1 MTRAKRLSR
10 AVATMRDREV
20 DGLLV
25 GPGADLRWLLG
36 FDPPPLERLTLLV
49 ARADDAHTLIVPEL
63 EEQLARDAGLP
74 EAVGVVSHGETDDP
88 YELVRTALDGVETG
102 RLAVGDRLWTQF
114 TLRLQAALPGADWTL
129 ASQVL
134 ARLRQVKDAD
144 EVEALRRAGAAIDRV
159 HARLP
164 EILAPGRTENEVAR
178 DVADAIIAEGH
189 DDVRFVIV
197 GSGPNGASPHH
208 QHGDRR
214 LTEGDAVVVDI
225 GGSLDGYCS
234 DCTRNYVIGRSPDGY
249 DDAYAALLEAQRG
262 AVDAVRPG
270 ATAGDIDAAARDR
283 LAEAG
288 LAERFIHRTG
298 HGIGL
303 EEHEAPW
310 IMPDSEQ
317 RLEPGMAFSVEP
329 GVYLPGRFGARIEDI
344 VVVTDTGCERLNTLD
359 REAVM
364 VT

>member
-1 MTRAKRLSR
+1 MTRASRLSR
-10 AVATMRDREV
+10 VVEAMRDQEI

-36 FDPPPLERLTLLV
+36 FNPPPLERLTLLT
-49 ARADDAHTLIVPEL
+49 ARADGGHTLIVPEL

-74 EAVGVVSHGETDDP
+74 EPVRVISHGETDDP
-88 YELVRTALDGVETG
+88 YELVRSALAGVETG
-102 RLAVGDRLWTQF
+102 RLAVGDRLWAQF

-134 ARLRQVKDAD
+134 AGLRQIKDAD
-144 EVEALRRAGAAIDRV
+144 EIEALRRAGSAIDRV
-159 HARLP
+159 HAQLP
-164 EILAPGRTENEVAR
+164 RILAPGRTESEVAR
-178 DVADAIIAEGH
+178 DVADAIVAEGH

-214 LTEGDAVVVDI
+214 LADGDAVVVDI

-234 DCTRNYVIGRSPDGY
+234 DCTRNYVVGHAPEGY
-249 DDAYAALLEAQRG
+249 DDVYAALLEAQRA
-262 AVDAVRPG
+262 AVDTVRPG
-270 ATAGDIDAAARDR
+270 ATAGEIDAAARGR

-317 RLEPGMAFSVEP
+317 RLAPGMAFSVEP
-329 GVYLPGRFGARIEDI
+329 GVYLPGHFGARIEDI

-359 REAVM
+359 RDAV
-364 VT
+364 VVS

>member
-1 MTRAKRLSR
+1 MTSASRLSR
-10 AVATMRDREV
+10 AVEAMRGADV
-20 DGLLV
+20 DAVLV
-25 GPGADLRWLLG
+25 GPGADLRWLVGL
-36 FDPPPLERLTLLV
+36 DPPPLERLTLLV
-49 ARADDAHTLIVPEL
+49 VRADGGHALIVPEL
-63 EEQLARDAGLP
+63 ERQLAADAGLP
-74 EAVGVVSHGETDDP
+74 DDVALLSHGESDDP
-88 YELVRTALDGVETG
+88 YALVRDALDDVAAG
-102 RLAVGDRLWTQF
+102 RLAVGDRLWSLF
-114 TLRLQAALPGADWTL
+114 TLRLQAALPDAGWTL
-129 ASQVL
+129 ASRVL
-134 ARLRQVKDAD
+134 AGLRQIKDDAEID
-144 EVEALRRAGAAIDRV
+144 ALRRAGAAIDRV

-164 EILAPGRTENEVAR
+164 QLLAAGRSESDVAR

-214 LTEGDAVVVDI
+214 LAAGDAVVVDI

-234 DCTRNYVIGRSPDGY
+234 DCTRNYVVGQPPDGY
-249 DDAYAALLEAQRG
+249 DDAYAALLEAQRA
-262 AVDAVRPG
+262 AVEAVKPG
-270 ATAGDIDAAARDR
+270 ATAGDVDAAARDR

-310 IMPDSEQ
+310 IMAGSDQ
-317 RLEPGMAFSVEP
+317 RLQPGMAFSVEP

-344 VVVTDTGCERLNTLD
+344 VVVTDDGCERLNTTD
-359 REAVM
+359 RQAV
-364 VT
+364 VVG